1 MFCKIV
7 SSFIRLERI
16 LSFLGGILDFG
27 LYGPRYWDED
37 VYIYVYT
44 TASESSTSA
53 ECGVEGDVGEEIEE
67 NTTQSVSSAGENGL
81 LSVFRE
87 GQRYNC
93 L

>member
-1 MFCKIV
+1 M
-7 SSFIRLERI
+7 
-16 LSFLGGILDFG
+16 
-27 LYGPRYWDED
+27 
-37 VYIYVYT
+37 YVYT